1 MKTEFAFVGSN
12 LVVAYEEIKIF
23 ALLPQLYLKDFV
35 DFFTRNYF
43 WFIGKVF
50 HKWLENFDNETL

>member
-43 WFIGKVF
+43 WFIDNVF

>member
-43 WFIGKVF
+43 WFTDKVF

>member
-12 LVVAYEEIKIF
+12 LIVAYEEIKIF

-43 WFIGKVF
+43 WFIDNVF

>member
-23 ALLPQLYLKDFV
+23 ALLPQFLKDFV